1 MDFVRY
7 EHHDQHIAIVTLD
20 RPDRLNALGAQMRAE
35 FDEALIRAER
45 DEAIASA
52 REQAEREIGLLL
64 NALGLIRSAAF
75 QIDSN
80 DTRLQAELSLGL
92 ARPSE

>member
-7 EHHDQHIAIVTLD
+7 EHHDEHIAIVTLD

-45 DEAIASA
+45 DEAVRVVTAPP
-52 REQAEREIGLLL
+52 
-64 NALGLIRSAAF
+64 
-75 QIDSN
+75 
-80 DTRLQAELSLGL
+80 T
-92 ARPSE
+92 